1 MICLLQVIEGPLAGH
16 QCWLRDDQRLSIGR
30 MSTSD
35 FPVVSDLH
43 MSRCHLL
50 VEGNRTVFRL
60 RDVGSSNGTWV
71 NEARVNAV
79 EICDGDTIRAGKSA
93 FRVYLRQSGTMAEPP
108 ANPDN
113 LTPFSRPVGM
123 GSDGQQTLAGLTF
136 VPVRSVHKLDQP
148 LED

>member
-30 MSTSD
+30 MSTAD

-50 VEGNRTVFRL
+50 VEGNRAAFRL

-71 NEARVNAV
+71 NESRVSTV
-79 EICDGDTIRAGKSA
+79 EICDGDTIRAGMSA
-93 FRVYLRQSGTMAEPP
+93 FRVSLRQAGTTEESTASSG
-108 ANPDN
+108 N
-113 LTPFSRPVGM
+113 LTPFSRPAGTD
-123 GSDGQQTLAGLTF
+123 SDARQTMIGIPF
-136 VPVRSVHKLDQP
+136 IPIRSVHKLD
-148 LED
+148 E

>member
-30 MSTSD
+30 MSTAD

-50 VEGNRTVFRL
+50 VEGNRATFRL

-79 EICDGDTIRAGKSA
+79 EICDGDTIRAGMSA
-93 FRVYLRQSGTMAEPP
+93 FRVSLRQAGTTEESTASSG
-108 ANPDN
+108 N
-113 LTPFSRPVGM
+113 LTPFSRPVGS
-123 GSDGQQTLAGLTF
+123 GSDAHQTLIGIPF
-136 VPVRSVHKLDQP
+136 VPIRSVHKLD
-148 LED
+148 E